1 MPSQKAKT
9 KAIHSLANVA
19 QAQGLDKAM
28 SLLDKRRGS
37 ISDGEYS
44 QAANFLKGVAN
55 GSVERNMG
63 GPIMGYNM
71 GGYLSEEEKKRREMM
86 SRNRVASSN
95 VPNAPLAP
103 KQQAMG
109 GGGGGGSSPLG
120 QIGQKLAMKAIGS
133 LFGLPFNQG
142 GSVPSNPHG
151 YNEGGATQ
159 ATPLKKVMDEDKIEM
174 AREAHE
180 RAEARKDQKAAAEER
195 RAEAKFK
202 QDMSMKKAA
211 ATTNKAPLAK
221 K

>member
-1 MPSQKAKT
+1 MPSRKALN
-9 KAIHSLANVA
+9 KAQHAFKRALQTQGPMAAQVA
-19 QAQGLDKAM
+19 LD
-28 SLLDKRRGS
+28 RRGGQLPPEMKARAQQM
-37 ISDGEYS
+37 ID
-44 QAANFLKGVAN
+44 QAK
-55 GSVERNMG
+55 RNMG
-63 GPIMGYNM
+63 GPIMGYNT
-71 GGYLSEEEKKRREMM
+71 GGYLSEEEEKKRREMM
-86 SRNRVASSN
+86 SRSRVASSN

-174 AREAHE
+174 AREAFE
-180 RAEARKDQKAAAEER
+180 RGEARKDQKAAAEER